1 MTLKKQA
8 STAYDWGL
16 NKSERGSRPLELSSK
31 SIKKEVKIFEKL
43 DDLDEEDREDV
54 ILKKV
59 SNYLPHL
66 NSPTYKQFLH
76 KLKRHV

>member
-1 MTLKKQA
+1 MF
-8 STAYDWGL
+8 D
-16 NKSERGSRPLELSSK
+16 
-31 SIKKEVKIFEKL
+31 KL
-43 DDLDEEDREDV
+43 DDLDEEDREGV

-66 NSPTYKQFLH
+66 NSPTYQQFLH